1 MKSVASASGVS
12 DAYFVGGRIPET
24 MAVPGEGAI
33 FAKSGTD
40 GAAAELAF
48 KEGKSFQHVGFAGS
62 GAGEIARRD
71 GIVHETEKRSE
82 IG

>member
-1 MKSVASASGVS
+1 MKYVASASGVG

-24 MAVPGEGAI
+24 MAVPSEGAI

-40 GAAAELAF
+40 GAAAELAL
-48 KEGKSFQHVGFAGS
+48 KKGKGFQHVGFAGS
-62 GAGEIARRD
+62 RTREVARRD
-71 GIVHETEKRSE
+71 GIIHETEKRSE